1 MTDQGICDKCGQRN
15 GCKHVYQQM
24 ADYKGPSVL
33 GKVLIAFVLPLLG
46 FVVSLT
52 IFQEV
57 MAKLISSKRMASALS
72 AAMAIGVTALIVA
85 ITRLVNR
92 RFGKDRQN

>member
-33 GKVLIAFVLPLLG
+33 GKVLIAFALPLLS
-46 FVVSLT
+46 FLVSLAV
-52 IFQEV
+52 FQEV
-57 MAKLISSKRMASALS
+57 MARLTPSKRLATALS
-72 AAMAIGVTALIVA
+72 VVLALAMTALVM
-85 ITRLVNR
+85 TVTQLVNR